1 MKNPTQVPFL
11 TVDQLLIICF
21 SQEQWLWSDEYVEGQ
36 YAVLFGSLHIEM
48 AFLKVI
54 GDWLEGSGW
63 IALLTTAKI
72 VTTGRAEHVQKRDQT

>member
-54 GDWLEGSGW
+54 GD
-63 IALLTTAKI
+63 
-72 VTTGRAEHVQKRDQT
+72 

>member
-1 MKNPTQVPFL
+1 ML
-11 TVDQLLIICF
+11 
-21 SQEQWLWSDEYVEGQ
+21 WLWSDEYVEGQ

-63 IALLTTAKI
+63 IA
-72 VTTGRAEHVQKRDQT
+72 